1 MIAPARMNAAGQNI
15 EGAPASGPAAV
26 ARGIV
31 CGLVLTAVED
41 PTSYKLQL
49 ILFVCVRRSITKY
62 ENIYEMEDWL
72 MTIER

>member
-62 ENIYEMEDWL
+62 ENIRNGGLVDDK
-72 MTIER
+72 R

>member
-62 ENIYEMEDWL
+62 ENIRNGGLDDDK
-72 MTIER
+72 R